1 MNAGRVEGALVLF
14 SLLVGRALVFF
25 ASSDLAGELVEGLHL
40 CRFSEVF
47 HAPRRS
53 SRVRRAEEH
62 SLGFVSPLLASK
74 TAVVVLLLQGA
85 LRALSPLRV
94 QCQNSAPEWHCSIFL
109 ASSIPSGRKR

>member
-1 MNAGRVEGALVLF
+1 MNAGRVEGALGLCSFLF
-14 SLLVGRALVFF
+14 GRALVFF

-62 SLGFVSPLLASK
+62 SLGFVSPL
-74 TAVVVLLLQGA
+74 
-85 LRALSPLRV
+85 
-94 QCQNSAPEWHCSIFL
+94 C
-109 ASSIPSGRKR
+109 